1 MGAFFLHLRTVEY
14 VSENY
19 QHILSTDFKAQLHAG
34 ELEESGILD
43 FGFRNWIFE
52 VAESGLRGTI
62 KEVEEMPLY
71 DFLETLDY
79 IRSKNKF
86 TELINE
92 KK

>member
-1 MGAFFLHLRTVEY
+1 M
-14 VSENY
+14 
-19 QHILSTDFKAQLHAG
+19 
-34 ELEESGILD
+34 LD

-52 VAESGLRGTI
+52 VAESGLRGNVRD
-62 KEVEEMPLY
+62 VEEMPLY

-92 KK
+92 NK